1 MQVQLT
7 SRAAAAAAAGE
18 SRTEHPCPRDSN
30 ATTLPNARYIAS
42 NRDKHVLSQLQSL
55 KYPDVF
61 FKIKS
66 ALRFISSMMHKAQ
79 DGPDLHVTH
88 LLTQMGQVKE
98 YVFLKKKKRN

>member
-1 MQVQLT
+1 M
-7 SRAAAAAAAGE
+7 
-18 SRTEHPCPRDSN
+18 
-30 ATTLPNARYIAS
+30 
-42 NRDKHVLSQLQSL
+42 LSQLQSL

-98 YVFLKKKKRN
+98 YVFLKKKRN